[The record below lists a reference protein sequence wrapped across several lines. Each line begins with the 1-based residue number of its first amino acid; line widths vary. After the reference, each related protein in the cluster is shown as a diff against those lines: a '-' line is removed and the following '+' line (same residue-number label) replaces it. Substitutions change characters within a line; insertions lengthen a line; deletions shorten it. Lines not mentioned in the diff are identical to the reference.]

1 MRGTYKRGGG
11 GEDLDLWREFTV
23 MPGNRED
30 NTQANLKSYLLEER
44 KVEKSY
50 VTLGKASTGNY
61 RATLSQATTTIW
73 HTDLKLSWN
82 RTEEGQ

>member
-11 GEDLDLWREFTV
+11 ADLDLWREFTV

-30 NTQANLKSYLLEER
+30 NTQANLKSYLLEEW

-50 VTLGKASTGNY
+50 VTLGKACTGNDIVQPFHK
-61 RATLSQATTTIW
+61 RQQQFDTLI
-73 HTDLKLSWN
+73 
-82 RTEEGQ
+82 